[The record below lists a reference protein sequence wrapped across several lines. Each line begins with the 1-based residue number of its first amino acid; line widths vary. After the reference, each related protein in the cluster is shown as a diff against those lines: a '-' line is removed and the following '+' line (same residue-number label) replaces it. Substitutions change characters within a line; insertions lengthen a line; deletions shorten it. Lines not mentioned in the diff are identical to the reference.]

1 MFNFLGLL
9 LNLLRLLLNLLRLPF
24 NLLVL
29 PFDKLLFLFNHFIL
43 QHDGRIS
50 GLYLRQDFILH
61 FHGSSHLRSDGGFHE
76 PSHYQTAIVSQSL
89 FIQFHQMFIILQAI
103 FLIKHLKDFLQA
115 VPETALQVRNLDDD
129 TVMRQTFD
137 ERIGNAVGYRIG
149 IVIQVIPSH
158 IDDRLFQIAQ
168 LMAQYVDGDDG
179 NTVPV
184 RIDILG
190 QHILLIQVLGT
201 QILSETQRLRGEPGL
216 LQFNENQLCTAI
228 LVTDGSGKIYPQH
241 GDAGLHHLRILMG
254 LHLEINDV
262 FLQQSGKQ
270 NLGDPVVFHHVL
282 EHRVVN
288 GVCYQCHGLNL

>member
-1 MFNFLGLL
+1 
-9 LNLLRLLLNLLRLPF
+9 
-24 NLLVL
+24 
-29 PFDKLLFLFNHFIL
+29 
-43 QHDGRIS
+43 
-50 GLYLRQDFILH
+50 
-61 FHGSSHLRSDGGFHE
+61 
-76 PSHYQTAIVSQSL
+76 
-89 FIQFHQMFIILQAI
+89 
-103 FLIKHLKDFLQA
+103 
-115 VPETALQVRNLDDD
+115 
-129 TVMRQTFD
+129 MRQAFN
-137 ERIGNAVGYRIG
+137 ERIGNAIGYRIG
-149 IVIQVIPSH
+149 VVIQVIPSH

-201 QILSETQRLRGEPGL
+201 QILSETQRLRGEPSL
-216 LQFNENQLCTAI
+216 LQLDENQLGAAV
-228 LVTDGSGKIYPQH
+228 LVTDGSRKVYPKH